1 MTMPVNVH
9 IYVLYIQDKM
19 HQILCEHSAILVYII
34 LVCGLMWA
42 LWVHCL
48 LHIMCKLNEFSGVN
62 TERWFGA
69 LRRLVPTLAASFR
82 LLTWI
87 RIPWL
92 TCCWLELQCTWA
104 QKKMSRDESTS
115 TGSRYRKLVQSDNFC
130 QTSAKSHKIKEL
142 FLFFLR
148 YRITNLSMSIL

>member
-19 HQILCEHSAILVYII
+19 HQILCEHSAIFVYII

-62 TERWFGA
+62 TER
-69 LRRLVPTLAASFR
+69 
-82 LLTWI
+82 
-87 RIPWL
+87 
-92 TCCWLELQCTWA
+92 
-104 QKKMSRDESTS
+104 
-115 TGSRYRKLVQSDNFC
+115 
-130 QTSAKSHKIKEL
+130 
-142 FLFFLR
+142 
-148 YRITNLSMSIL
+148 